1 MYVGATAV
9 GGGALAL
16 DHSFAD
22 PIELAENAR
31 VGGFVRYTAID
42 PAFEPPVHARDDFFF
57 LADGV
62 TVTVEVTVLDP
73 GVAMKLAGVEL
84 DQVGASVVLGT
95 SPTLHQHPEWQLTL
109 PEGASDCRTI
119 GFRLTTDSPTYAA
132 SESYTAYLTNDE
144 TTCEIPTA
152 PACGDPDGSGSVTV
166 SDGVNVLRAAA
177 GLSSTCGAAA
187 ACDVDGSGAMTVT
200 DGVNVLRAAA
210 GLSAGLACP
219 DL

>member
-22 PIELAENAR
+22 PIDLAENAR
-31 VGGFVRYTAID
+31 VGGFVRYTAHD

-84 DQVGASVVLGT
+84 DQVGASVVLGNL
-95 SPTLHQHPEWQLTL
+95 SDPAPTPRVAADPPRGGERLSDDRL
-109 PEGASDCRTI
+109 PPDD
-119 GFRLTTDSPTYAA
+119 RLADVRGVRG
-132 SESYTAYLTNDE
+132 YTAYLTNDE

-152 PACGDPDGSGSVTV
+152 PACGDADG
-166 SDGVNVLRAAA
+166 N
-177 GLSSTCGAAA
+177 GA
-187 ACDVDGSGAMTVT
+187 SP
-200 DGVNVLRAAA
+200 
-210 GLSAGLACP
+210 SATA
-219 DL
+219 